1 MSAWL
6 FTILRNLFR
15 SEYRKGRREVE
26 DADGRHV
33 DSLKSPPQQHSRLEF
48 EEFRV
53 ALAKLPPD
61 QREALILVGASG
73 FSHEEAAAICESAV
87 GTIKSRVHRARTRL
101 VQLHLTADLASRH
114 GCAETFPDH
123 DMRVLVKCNMPA
135 LAPMLLRLHPA
146 CHVSPAPFTHAIT
159 LPIGTASCSS
169 GLSPRVHFV
178 ERERKPLGP
187 SAASPRDM
195 LAQIANESCGA
206 GHVRFRNIVGAVVDM
221 PMRSDLPAAN
231 AFLRD
236 HLRVSLAGKKF
247 RQPSPIRADMI
258 FGKDK

>member
-1 MSAWL
+1 MSL
-6 FTILRNLFR
+6 SPSR
-15 SEYRKGRREVE
+15 SCPGCTTNTSGYDFRKGQGSAAPCIAVE
-26 DADGRHV
+26 LNAPAEIH
-33 DSLKSPPQQHSRLEF
+33 SPVETKAH
-48 EEFRV
+48 
-53 ALAKLPPD
+53 
-61 QREALILVGASG
+61 
-73 FSHEEAAAICESAV
+73 
-87 GTIKSRVHRARTRL
+87 
-101 VQLHLTADLASRH
+101 LASRH

-123 DMRVLVKCNMPA
+123 DMRVLANCNMPE
-135 LAPMLLRLHPA
+135 LAPILLRLRPA

-195 LAQIANESCGA
+195 LAQLANESFGA

-247 RQPSPIRADMI
+247 RLCVPKTSFLLLRDRIA
-258 FGKDK
+258 

>member
-1 MSAWL
+1 
-6 FTILRNLFR
+6 
-15 SEYRKGRREVE
+15 
-26 DADGRHV
+26 
-33 DSLKSPPQQHSRLEF
+33 
-48 EEFRV
+48 V

-101 VQLHLTADLASRH
+101 VQLHFTADLASRH

-123 DMRVLVKCNMPA
+123 DMRVLVNCNMPA
-135 LAPMLLRLHPA
+135 LAPMLLRLRPA

-195 LAQIANESCGA
+195 LAQLANESFGA

-247 RQPSPIRADMI
+247 RLCVPKTSFLLLRDRIA
-258 FGKDK
+258 